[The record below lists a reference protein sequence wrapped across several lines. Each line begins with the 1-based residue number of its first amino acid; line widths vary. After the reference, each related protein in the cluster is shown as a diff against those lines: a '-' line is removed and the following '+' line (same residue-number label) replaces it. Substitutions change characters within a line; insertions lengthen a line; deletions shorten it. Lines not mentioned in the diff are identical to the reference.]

1 MIRGIGLD
9 LCEIR
14 RMEDAIT
21 HPRFLS
27 RVFSPE
33 EQEYIRSKG
42 KTSGQTAAGLYAA
55 KEAFLKAAGTGITHL
70 NLCEIRVSHD
80 EKGAPFYLPG
90 EEMKKQLSALQADSA
105 FLSITHEG
113 GMAAALCVLEGC

>member
-9 LCEIR
+9 LCEIT
-14 RMEDAIT
+14 RMENAIT
-21 HPRFLS
+21 HPRFLQ

-33 EQEYIRSKG
+33 EQEYILSKG

-55 KEAFLKAAGTGITHL
+55 KEAFVKAVGTGITSL
-70 NLCEIRVSHD
+70 DLCEIRISHD
-80 EKGAPFYLPG
+80 EKGAPFYLLG
-90 EEMKKQLSALQADSA
+90 DRQKDLLSLRGADSA

>member
-14 RMEDAIT
+14 RMELAIA
-21 HPRFLS
+21 HPHFLV

-33 EQEYIRSKG
+33 EQAYILSKG
-42 KTSGQTAAGLYAA
+42 KMSGQTAAGLYAA
-55 KEAFLKAAGTGITHL
+55 KEAFLKAVGTGITSL

-80 EKGAPFYLPG
+80 EKGAPFYR
-90 EEMKKQLSALQADSA
+90 MDDSRMARLSELGIRNA

-113 GMAAALCVLEGC
+113 GMAAAVCVLEG

>member
-9 LCEIR
+9 LCEIT
-14 RMEDAIT
+14 RMENAMT

-42 KTSGQTAAGLYAA
+42 KTGGQTAAGIYAA
-55 KEAFLKAAGTGITHL
+55 KEAFVKAVGTGITTL
-70 NLCEIRVSHD
+70 NLCEIQVSHD
-80 EKGAPFYLPG
+80 EKGAPLYLLG
-90 EEMKKQLSALQADSA
+90 DRQKELLSLRGAESA
-105 FLSITHEG
+105 YLSITHEG

>member
-14 RMEDAIT
+14 RMEEAIT
-21 HPRFLS
+21 HPHFLS
-27 RVFSPE
+27 RVFSSE
-33 EQEYIRSKG
+33 EQAYILSKG
-42 KTSGQTAAGLYAA
+42 STGGQTAAGLYAA

-80 EKGAPFYLPG
+80 EKGAPFYLLG

-105 FLSITHEG
+105 FLSITHDG